1 MTYREALEEG
11 NAYLAGHEIQEAS
24 VDAWYLME
32 HVCGMNRTQYLMRM
46 REPMPEAD
54 YVRYQSVLAERAGHV
69 PLQHITGEQE
79 FMGMPFRV
87 SDKVLIPRQDT
98 EILVEETLK
107 VVKPGMHVLD
117 LCTGSGCILIS
128 LLRLCPGLAGTG
140 TDVSPEALA
149 VAEENARRLDV
160 KADLIES
167 DLFERIHGM
176 FDVIVS
182 NPPYIPTGVIGQLMA
197 EVRLH
202 DPMLALD
209 GKKDGLYFYRR
220 IVQECDL
227 YLKRGGWL
235 LFEIGHDQGEQVTA
249 IMRAHHFTGVRVVRD
264 LAGLDRVV
272 LGKRS

>member
-54 YVRYQSVLAERAGHV
+54 YVRYQSVLAGRAGHV

-197 EVRLH
+197 EVRLNS
-202 DPMLALD
+202 DCIFQACMIRCWLWTE
-209 GKKDGLYFYRR
+209 RR
-220 IVQECDL
+220 
-227 YLKRGGWL
+227 
-235 LFEIGHDQGEQVTA
+235 TA
-249 IMRAHHFTGVRVVRD
+249 FIFT
-264 LAGLDRVV
+264 AGSC
-272 LGKRS
+272 RSAICT